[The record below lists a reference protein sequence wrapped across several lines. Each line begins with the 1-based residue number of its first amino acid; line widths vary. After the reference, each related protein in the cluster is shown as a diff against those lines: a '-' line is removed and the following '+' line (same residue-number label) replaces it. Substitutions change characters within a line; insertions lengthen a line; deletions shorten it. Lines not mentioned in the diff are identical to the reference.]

1 MARVKAV
8 VTKVSG
14 TYGED
19 VSTDETETSES
30 SEEEGSLNDPNDA
43 THLWESYEEEVA
55 DMVDQL
61 KIHLSQIHPGIGDQI
76 TLARFCKFV
85 RLTSSCL

>member
-61 KIHLSQIHPGIGDQI
+61 KTHLSQIHPGIGDQI

-85 RLTSSCL
+85 RLMSSCL

>member
-8 VTKVSG
+8 LTKVSA

-30 SEEEGSLNDPNDA
+30 EEDGSLNDPNDA
-43 THLWESYEEEVA
+43 THLFESYEEEVA

-61 KIHLSQIHPGIGDQI
+61 KAHLSQIHPGIGDQI
-76 TLARFCKFV
+76 TLSWFCKFV
-85 RLTSSCL
+85 RLTSTCL

>member
-55 DMVDQL
+55 DMVEQL
-61 KIHLSQIHPGIGDQI
+61 KTHLSQIHPGIGDQI

>member
-30 SEEEGSLNDPNDA
+30 SEEEGSLNDPNNA

-55 DMVDQL
+55 DMVEQL
-61 KIHLSQIHPGIGDQI
+61 KTHLSQIHPGIGDQI

>member
-30 SEEEGSLNDPNDA
+30 SEEEDVNDPNDA

-61 KIHLSQIHPGIGDQI
+61 KTHLSQIHPGIGDQI

-85 RLTSSCL
+85 CLTSSCL

>member
-30 SEEEGSLNDPNDA
+30 EEDGSKVALHHVRTMRCVECACSYRTRPRTDRPRTFSTWCLRSSQSHGVQVFLN
-43 THLWESYEEEVA
+43 Y
-55 DMVDQL
+55 
-61 KIHLSQIHPGIGDQI
+61 
-76 TLARFCKFV
+76 FF
-85 RLTSSCL
+85 

>member
-30 SEEEGSLNDPNDA
+30 EEDGSLNDPNDA

-61 KIHLSQIHPGIGDQI
+61 KAHLSQIHPGIGDQI

>member
-19 VSTDETETSES
+19 MSTNETETSES
-30 SEEEGSLNDPNDA
+30 EEDRSLNNPNNMM
-43 THLWESYEEEVA
+43 HLWECYKEEVA

-61 KIHLSQIHPGIGDQI
+61 KAHLSQIHPGIGDQI
-76 TLARFCKFV
+76 TLAWFCKFV

>member
-30 SEEEGSLNDPNDA
+30 EEDGSLNDPNDA
-43 THLWESYEEEVA
+43 THLFESYEEEVA

-61 KIHLSQIHPGIGDQI
+61 KAHLSQIHPGIGDQI

>member
-30 SEEEGSLNDPNDA
+30 SGEEGSLNDPNDA

-61 KIHLSQIHPGIGDQI
+61 KTHLSQIHPGIGDQI

>member
-1 MARVKAV
+1 MACVKAV

-30 SEEEGSLNDPNDA
+30 EEDGSLNDPNDA

-61 KIHLSQIHPGIGDQI
+61 KAHLSQIHPGIGDQI

>member
-14 TYGED
+14 TYGD
-19 VSTDETETSES
+19 ES
-30 SEEEGSLNDPNDA
+30 SESDASSGGNTSSEESLHDPDDA
-43 THLWESYEEEVA
+43 TELWEQYEDEVA
-55 DMVDQL
+55 DMVEQL
-61 KIHLSQIHPGIGDQI
+61 KAHLSEIHPGIGDQI

>member
-30 SEEEGSLNDPNDA
+30 EEDGSLNDPNDA
-43 THLWESYEEEVA
+43 THLFESYEEEVA

-61 KIHLSQIHPGIGDQI
+61 KAHLSQIHPGIGDQI

-85 RLTSSCL
+85 RLMSTCL